1 MLVKT
6 YSAAVI
12 GLEATTITIEVNLT
26 KGVMFH
32 LSGLADTAVKESYD
46 RICAALP
53 NVGYKA
59 PTASLTI
66 NLSPADMKKE
76 GSGFDLPMAVGI
88 LGADGS
94 IAPERLK
101 DYMLIGELGLD
112 GKIKPVRAVLPI
124 AIRARKE
131 KFKGL
136 IVPKDNVREAAVVN
150 NLEVY
155 GMDNLSDVIMF
166 LNGRT
171 DGYEPMVV
179 DTRKEFYERQYSYDL
194 DFADVKGQEA
204 VKRALEV
211 AAAGSHNII
220 LIGPPGS
227 GKSMMAKRL
236 PSILPP
242 LSLAESLETTQIH
255 SVAGKLAGNVSLI
268 SQRPFRSP
276 HHTVSQ
282 VAMTGGT
289 NKAMPGEVSLAHNG
303 ILFLDEL
310 PEFSKQ
316 TLEVLRQPLE
326 DRKIT
331 ISRASYSVE
340 YPCSFMFVASMNPCP
355 CGYYGDPTHR
365 CVCTPGQIQRYMSRI
380 SGPLLDRIDLHCEVP
395 VVPFKDLSLMKP
407 GEPSSAIRERV
418 IKARQMQT
426 ERFSHLPRSGG
437 HGGPV
442 YCNAQMTERMIHQF
456 AEPDAASLDM
466 LRMAMEKLKLS
477 ARAYSRIL
485 KVARTIADLAG
496 SEKVQAMHIA
506 EAIGYRNLDRGDWAE
521 RGI

>member
-6 YSAAVI
+6 YSAAVM

-26 KGVMFH
+26 RGVMFH

-53 NVGYKA
+53 NVGFKT
-59 PTASLTI
+59 PTANLTI
-66 NLSPADMKKE
+66 NLSPADLKKE
-76 GSGFDLPMAVGI
+76 GSGFDLPMAIGI
-88 LGADGS
+88 LGADGK
-94 IAPERLK
+94 IDCGRLQE
-101 DYMLIGELGLD
+101 YMLIGELGLD
-112 GKIKPVRAVLPI
+112 GKLKPVRAVLPI

-136 IVPKDNVREAAVVN
+136 IVPKDNICEAAVVN
-150 NLEVY
+150 NLDVY
-155 GMDNLSDVIMF
+155 GMDNLSDVIAFM
-166 LNGRT
+166 NGST
-171 DGYEPMVV
+171 KYEPMVV
-179 DTRKEFYERQYSYDL
+179 DTRKEFYEQQYIYDL
-194 DFADVKGQEA
+194 DFSDVKGQEG

-211 AAAGSHNII
+211 AAAGSHNVI

-255 SVAGKLAGNVSLI
+255 SVAGKLDKNVSLI
-268 SQRPFRSP
+268 TQRPFRSP
-276 HHTVSQ
+276 HHTLSQ
-282 VAMTGGT
+282 IAMTGGT
-289 NKAMPGEVSLAHNG
+289 SKAMPGEVSLAHNG

-331 ISRASYSVE
+331 IARANYSVE

-355 CGYYGDPTHR
+355 CGYYGDPTHH

-380 SGPLLDRIDLHCEVP
+380 SGPLMDRIDLHVEVP
-395 VVPFKDLSLMKP
+395 VVPFSDLSKMAS
-407 GEPSSAIRERV
+407 GEPSSSIRERV
-418 IKARQMQT
+418 IKARQIQE
-426 ERFSHLPRSGG
+426 ERFKNHKG
-437 HGGPV
+437 V
-442 YCNAQMTERMIHQF
+442 YSNAQMSERMIHKY
-456 AEPDAASLDM
+456 AEPDEQGLVM
-466 LRMAMEKLKLS
+466 LRLAMEKLSLS

-485 KVARTIADLAG
+485 KVARTIADLEGA
-496 SEKVQAMHIA
+496 EKIQSNHIA
-506 EAIGYRNLDRGDWAE
+506 EAIGYRSLDRGDWAE